1 MEDLDSE
8 SLMLYAHSVLPSTLE
23 LLPPKLYR
31 KLCGAPLLA
40 PFLSNPEAEHAS
52 EKSYTSG
59 SDAPPTSEDESEDQ
73 SEDEGGGGDKASSS
87 SNAPSVPS
95 RSLSGTKSLSKPKPK
110 PKFSPTPSSSPTV
123 VTPTVWQIA
132 HTVYNEHQLKMVG
145 DLDTGESACL
155 EEEEDI
161 THHFDPVHVKW
172 GRFLEKENE
181 VTYYEG
187 VTLDGVEYVSGD
199 YLIVVPGEDSLKERE
214 LNHHSDAAQSANK
227 YAAHY
232 WFCQVS
238 YFYEEDNEKW
248 AHCQWFSPGCK
259 TMLQELA
266 HPQSL
271 YLLYECDDIPINSIL
286 KKCEVKTLV
295 QEEKEPALGLHDP
308 SSTVF
313 HCSLVWDKENTDFT
327 DLPFQKEVDY
337 ALSLLPPHKP
347 CLSCGQ
353 EEKKR
358 LHHQLSRVHRGF
370 GLDGTS
376 YHHHDFV
383 YLPPEANS
391 SENLL
396 LRIGQIIAM
405 SGIPTGKSLVTV
417 QIFERFDQIDS
428 EPDGPKPASG
438 LAKDDKCLVQTFTT
452 VHISP
457 HEIVGLC
464 FVKSLSDPSDIEEWV
479 AVDDHFYCSLALV
492 GTTVSSLSEELS
504 QCPWC
509 MEADAAMV
517 RKRSEL
523 LLRHGPLIGL
533 ELFAGAGGLGT
544 GMDLSGWVKTQYV
557 VELGKA
563 AAESYSYNHPGTNVY
578 CQDVNSLLEFAVR
591 RDEGHSLP
599 YLPNGIGGLCTSL
612 PKRGEVDFIFGGAPC
627 QAFSG
632 INHTRKAD
640 DIRSTLVCNMLSWVE
655 HYQPTYFLLENVPGL
670 LRFRLLAE
678 QGENGSLIGGIK
690 MGVVKFVQRT
700 LIALGYQVRHKILEA
715 AQYGAPQGRQRV
727 IFWGSRRGN
736 AIPDFPLPM
745 HCFAAQ
751 IFKQPDYTELLPVTR
766 AKNIDLC
773 HHSVA
778 PLPTV
783 TVEDAIGDLPPFDWI
798 NPHVAIPQTPAH
810 KLEVQDRTLAGIK
823 QCSAVSSADVWA
835 GFIDPVNYPYQ
846 PLNHY
851 QKWIRSSPIG
861 AHSHSQHSDKVL
873 LHYTSLYTSEV
884 VERTVN
890 IPLEPK
896 ADHRSLPRAL
906 ALNQTRTRDNHA
918 FYGRLDGTGL
928 FRTALT
934 TNRPGSKNTYPLHPS
949 QKRVLTQHKQ
959 IGNAVPVPLAMALG
973 KSLGDALVKD
983 WSRQER
989 DGSPEA

>member
-1 MEDLDSE
+1 MPHPTLPFSPVRSSPRKCGSDFSPQHPFPSNKRPRRSPIPQLSNYYVPPRSFLREDDNPRILGESSHGAPDASNDDEDVPIRTLDNFVIYDIRSGELVSPNFLVTSCPPGKYGAAGLVRPHTHPDTDDEDDEEPQRMYQPPKPGPDVHSGQFVQLSPIKKLNLHDFMESERRFDPRVYILTQHAWYILNRPSTQYMPFYSGFLSNTSLLHHVLSSCLRDPTCTRKDFRLILKALMEGPSIGSQYLNSPLSMEDLDSE
-8 SLMLYAHSVLPSTLE
+8 SLMLYAHSILPFTLDLLPS
-23 LLPPKLYR
+23 KLYH
-31 KLCGAPLLA
+31 KLCGAPLLG

-59 SDAPPTSEDESEDQ
+59 SDAPPTSEDESENE
-73 SEDEGGGGDKASSS
+73 SEDEGRGEDKASSS
-87 SNAPSVPS
+87 SKASSLPS
-95 RSLSGTKSLSKPKPK
+95 RPLSGIKSICKPKPK
-110 PKFSPTPSSSPTV
+110 PKFSPTSSSSPTV
-123 VTPTVWQIA
+123 VTPTVWQLA
-132 HTVYNEHQLKMVG
+132 RTVYNEHQLKMVG
-145 DLDTGESACL
+145 DLDTGESAGL

-172 GRFLEKENE
+172 GRFLEKEDE
-181 VTYYEG
+181 VAYYEG

-227 YAAHY
+227 YAACY

-248 AHCQWFSPGCK
+248 AHYQWFSPGCK

-295 QEEKEPALGLHDP
+295 QEEKEPAPGLHDP
-308 SSTVF
+308 SSTIF

-383 YLPPEANS
+383 YLPPEVNS

-396 LRIGQIIAM
+396 LHIGQIIAM

-417 QIFERFDQIDS
+417 QIFERFDHIDS
-428 EPDGPKPASG
+428 EPDDWEDSPKPASG
-438 LAKDDKCLVQTFTT
+438 LAKDDC
-452 VHISP
+452 H
-457 HEIVGLC
+457 
-464 FVKSLSDPSDIEEWV
+464 
-479 AVDDHFYCSLALV
+479 
-492 GTTVSSLSEELS
+492 
-504 QCPWC
+504 WC

-533 ELFAGAGGLGT
+533 ELFAGAEGLGT

-578 CQDVNSLLEFAVR
+578 CQDVNSLLEFVVR

-640 DIRSTLVCNMLSWVE
+640 DIRYTLVCNMLSWVE

-700 LIALGYQVRHKILEA
+700 LIALGYQVHHKILEA
-715 AQYGAPQGRQRV
+715 AQ
-727 IFWGSRRGN
+727 
-736 AIPDFPLPM
+736 
-745 HCFAAQ
+745 
-751 IFKQPDYTELLPVTR
+751 
-766 AKNIDLC
+766 
-773 HHSVA
+773 
-778 PLPTV
+778 
-783 TVEDAIGDLPPFDWI
+783 
-798 NPHVAIPQTPAH
+798 
-810 KLEVQDRTLAGIK
+810 
-823 QCSAVSSADVWA
+823 
-835 GFIDPVNYPYQ
+835 
-846 PLNHY
+846 
-851 QKWIRSSPIG
+851 
-861 AHSHSQHSDKVL
+861 
-873 LHYTSLYTSEV
+873 
-884 VERTVN
+884 
-890 IPLEPK
+890 
-896 ADHRSLPRAL
+896 
-906 ALNQTRTRDNHA
+906 
-918 FYGRLDGTGL
+918 
-928 FRTALT
+928 
-934 TNRPGSKNTYPLHPS
+934 
-949 QKRVLTQHKQ
+949 
-959 IGNAVPVPLAMALG
+959 
-973 KSLGDALVKD
+973 
-983 WSRQER
+983 
-989 DGSPEA
+989 